1 METLLD
7 ALQEGRLFELPEND
21 KTHALQFLAHII
33 EAFPEIPAGSEIVEL
48 VMAREQ
54 ATNTGIGKGWACP
67 HAGVPFDGD
76 LVCVVGWSPAGI
88 TYGTK
93 DHQPVRLVTM
103 FLVPTN
109 QRSHYLREV
118 SIVAKAVESFAGN
131 DRLESARDLNDVRNY
146 LLDLIAAS
154 KETAIPDTRARM
166 IRLQAK
172 PTIGQPALK
181 DLSNLVVEPVSLV
194 CGGSG
199 IRQITLSQNAELTVM
214 LDQADGLIEKL
225 EADGVCQIKN
235 WRVLCRNTAA
245 YEGGRIVYKCLAI
258 RIMLEQ
264 TQRNSDI

>member
-33 EAFPEIPAGSEIVEL
+33 EAFPEIPAGTEIVEL

-54 ATNTGIGKGWACP
+54 ATNTGIGKGWSCP

-76 LVCVVGWSPAGI
+76 LVCVVGWSPSGI
-88 TYGTK
+88 NYGTK
-93 DHQPVRLVTM
+93 DQQPVQLVVM
-103 FLVPTN
+103 YLVPTN

-118 SIVAKAVESFAGN
+118 SIMAKAVEGFPDNG
-131 DRLESARDLNDVRNY
+131 RLESAQDLNDVRNY

-154 KETAIPDTRARM
+154 KETAVPDIRTRM

-172 PTIGQPALK
+172 PAIEPPALK

-194 CGGSG
+194 SG
-199 IRQITLSQNAELTVM
+199 LGLRQITLSQNAELTEM
-214 LDQADGLIEKL
+214 LDRADGLIEKL
-225 EADGVCQIKN
+225 EADGVYQIKD
-235 WRVLCRNTAA
+235 WRVLRRITSA
-245 YEGGRIVYKCLAI
+245 YEGGRIVHKCLAI
-258 RIMLEQ
+258 RIMPER
-264 TQRNSDI
+264 TAKS

>member
-33 EAFPEIPAGSEIVEL
+33 EAFPEIPAGTEIVEL

-54 ATNTGIGKGWACP
+54 ATNTGIGQGWASP

-88 TYGTK
+88 AYGTK
-93 DHQPVRLVTM
+93 DRQPVRLVAM
-103 FLVPTN
+103 YLVPTN

-118 SIVAKAVESFAGN
+118 SIMAKAVESFPDNG
-131 DRLESARDLNDVRNY
+131 RLESARDLNDVRNY
-146 LLDLIAAS
+146 LLDLIAAA
-154 KETAIPDTRARM
+154 KETAVPDTRARM

-172 PTIGQPALK
+172 PAVGQPVLK
-181 DLSNLVVEPVSLV
+181 DLSNLVVEPVALV
-194 CGGSG
+194 SG
-199 IRQITLSQNAELTVM
+199 AGLRQIALSQNAELTLM
-214 LDQADGLIEKL
+214 LDQADGLIDKL
-225 EADGVCQIKN
+225 EADGFCQIKD
-235 WRVLCRNTAA
+235 WRVLRRNTAA

-258 RIMLEQ
+258 RILPEK
-264 TQRNSDI
+264 TQRNRDI